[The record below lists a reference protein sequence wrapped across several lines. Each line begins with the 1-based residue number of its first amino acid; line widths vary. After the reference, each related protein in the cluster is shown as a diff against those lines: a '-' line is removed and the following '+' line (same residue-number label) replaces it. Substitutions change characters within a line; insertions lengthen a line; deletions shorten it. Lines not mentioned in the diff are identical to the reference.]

1 MLSLRTFTYLIK
13 SVCLLAICIPCFGQG
28 SSSPE
33 KGNSVV
39 DAVAPEVSANYSSS
53 KTGTA
58 AKTLPALSTQ
68 PGIQVDDSYR
78 VGIEDE
84 LQISVWRET
93 EISSQVVVRPDGFI
107 SLPLLNDVQVEGLTT
122 KELQELITQ
131 KLKSF
136 LTEPQVTVIVRQI
149 RSRKVYLIGQVN
161 RPGSYVLNGDKT
173 VLQLLAEAGGVG
185 QFAKTKSIYVVRKS
199 GGHEVRL
206 PFNYKRA
213 LNGKDSKSDISLSP
227 GDMIV
232 VP

>member
-1 MLSLRTFTYLIK
+1 
-13 SVCLLAICIPCFGQG
+13 
-28 SSSPE
+28 
-33 KGNSVV
+33 
-39 DAVAPEVSANYSSS
+39 
-53 KTGTA
+53 
-58 AKTLPALSTQ
+58 
-68 PGIQVDDSYR
+68 

-84 LQISVWRET
+84 LQISVWRES

-107 SLPLLNDVQVEGLTT
+107 SLPLLNDLQVEGLTT
-122 KELQELITQ
+122 KELQALITT

-149 RSRKVYLIGQVN
+149 RSRKVYLLGQVN
-161 RPGSYVLNGDKT
+161 KPGSYVLNGDKT

-185 QFAKTKSIYVVRKS
+185 QFAKTKAIYVVRRS
-199 GGHEVRL
+199 GGREVRL

-213 LNGKDSKSDISLSP
+213 LNGKDSKSDIELSP